1 MDIIDTSR
9 RPSIAASYRQF
20 LTAARTHERD
30 GRVDAAWACLEAAH
44 IVGQRSTRLHVGSHI
59 AMLGLAWRT
68 RSPRELTGQSARIV
82 AAVLATWIWV
92 PTGNTGRAHHP
103 ATARSPLP
111 RDLQWLIDEPQVRS
125 ERRRASR
132 SPSV

>member
-1 MDIIDTSR
+1 MGITDTSR

-20 LTAARTHERD
+20 LIAAKTHERA

-68 RSPRELTGQSARIV
+68 RSARELIGQTARIV
-82 AAVLATWIWV
+82 AAALATWIWV
-92 PTGNTGRAHHP
+92 PTGNTGRAHLS

-111 RDLQWLIDEPQVRS
+111 RDLQWLNDEP
-125 ERRRASR
+125 
-132 SPSV
+132 